1 MYISLNTAH
10 ITGRDVY
17 EELLQLKLQ
26 GWNTSVLGFL
36 ICLVSKSSPVL
47 GLNFLRGVYKA
58 RAFFICSDFAVCCFM
73 AMMNKPIGYSQN
85 F

>member
-1 MYISLNTAH
+1 MDMYISLNTAH

-17 EELLQLKLQ
+17 EKLLQLKLQ

-47 GLNFLRGVYKA
+47 GLYFLRGVDKA
-58 RAFFICSDFAVCCFM
+58 RTFFYM
-73 AMMNKPIGYSQN
+73 LRLYSLLLHGDDEQTYRL
-85 F
+85 